1 MTLNPQ
7 AKVFLDRMK
16 ALNLPEAWDLGA
28 KARYGGHE
36 EVDMAGPIENGVRI
50 DHRFISS
57 ATADLP
63 IRIYTPEGPGPFNA
77 FIYYHGGGWVFG
89 HIDRYDAQLV
99 SLAKKTNSVVVS
111 VNYQKSPEHKFP
123 IPHDDCYE
131 TLEWV
136 AENGE
141 YLNINV
147 NKIGVGGD
155 SAGGNLASGVALRAR
170 DEGKIKLAYQ
180 LLIYPANGLD
190 FEAPSYINNAEGYG
204 LTRRGMM
211 WFWEQYLNEKDK
223 NNPYALPHTAKSL
236 AGLAPVVIITAE
248 YDVLRDDGL
257 LYAKKLKEAGNY
269 VVHKDYEG
277 HIHGFFSHGKY
288 VDEGIAVRDF
298 FAAEINKILAS

>member
-1 MTLNPQ
+1 M
-7 AKVFLDRMK
+7 
-16 ALNLPEAWDLGA
+16 
-28 KARYGGHE
+28 
-36 EVDMAGPIENGVRI
+36 
-50 DHRFISS
+50 
-57 ATADLP
+57 
-63 IRIYTPEGPGPFNA
+63 
-77 FIYYHGGGWVFG
+77 
-89 HIDRYDAQLV
+89 
-99 SLAKKTNSVVVS
+99 
-111 VNYQKSPEHKFP
+111 
-123 IPHDDCYE
+123 
-131 TLEWV
+131 EWV
-136 AENGE
+136 AANGA

-147 NKIGVGGD
+147 KKIGVGGD

-170 DEGKIKLAYQ
+170 DEGKITLAYQ

-204 LTRRGMM
+204 LSRRGMI